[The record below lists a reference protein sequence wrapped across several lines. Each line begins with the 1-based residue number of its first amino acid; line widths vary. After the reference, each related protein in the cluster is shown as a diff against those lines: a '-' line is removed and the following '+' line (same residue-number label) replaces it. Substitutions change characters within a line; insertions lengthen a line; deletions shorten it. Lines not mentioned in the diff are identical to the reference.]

1 MMGDGDHN
9 DNVDGP
15 DDYKYDVD
23 AVDDDDNR
31 DVSYDDDH
39 GRNEALH
46 KNVICNSTSLNFK
59 YMPYYQ
65 RRC

>member
-1 MMGDGDHN
+1 MGVGDYN

-39 GRNEALH
+39 GRNDALH
-46 KNVICNSTSLNFK
+46 KNVSCNSTSLNFK
-59 YMPYYQ
+59 YMPY
-65 RRC
+65 

>member
-1 MMGDGDHN
+1 MDDGDQ
-9 DNVDGP
+9 NVNGDVA

-39 GRNEALH
+39 DRNEALH
-46 KNVICNSTSLNFK
+46 KNVICNSTSLNLK